1 MKDHTEQKIYSYLK
15 EHEEEIL
22 EDILTLVKA
31 ESPST
36 DKAAVDACAE
46 VLRALYR
53 KRLGETPEVIP
64 REKSGNCLRL
74 RLGKGEKKLMLLGH
88 FDTVHPLGSLPVLRE
103 GGKMYGP
110 GVIDMK
116 GGDVL
121 IIWALKALKE
131 LGIPLNKRIAVVHNG
146 DEEID
151 SPGSREIIMQEARDS
166 CACLLAETGLEG
178 PVRIVTARKG
188 EVKITVRCT
197 GRASHAGSA
206 PQDGINANL
215 ELAHQILFL
224 EGLTSP
230 ERNTTL
236 SVTLIN
242 GGTRYNVVSDRAEAA
257 VCMRYPKKEDREWV
271 REQIEARRPVLPGA
285 EVHIDFRPGF
295 PPMEPTE
302 KTRQLVRLAQEIG
315 EELGFPVGEAP
326 IRGGVSD
333 GNYVADMGIPVLDG
347 LGSSG
352 SGQHSSEEYMV
363 ISELIPRGALLAGL
377 IRRI

>member
-64 REKSGNCLRL
+64 REKSGNYLRL

-166 CACLLAETGLEG
+166 CAFLLAETGLEG

-285 EVHIDFRPGF
+285 EVHMDFRPGF

-302 KTRQLVRLAQEIG
+302 KTRQLVRLAQQIG

-352 SGQHSSEEYMV
+352 SG
-363 ISELIPRGALLAGL
+363 
-377 IRRI
+377 